1 MTEPVWEA
9 YAVRYGTHATRT
21 RRECFMGIDPHDAA
35 PKPLDYFV
43 WALRS
48 GDRVVVVDTGFDHAE
63 ALRRNRVLERLPRE
77 GLAML
82 GIDAAT
88 VEDVVITHLHHD
100 HAGTLDD
107 FPRARFHLQEAE
119 MAYAT
124 GRCMTWPHLRLT
136 YTCDHVCQMVRG
148 VFDGRV
154 AFADGDRE
162 LAPGLSVHLIG
173 GHSKGMQVV
182 RARTARGWLVIAS
195 DATHYY
201 ENFETGRPFII
212 THDVEATLRGYDRL
226 RELASSPA
234 HVIPGH
240 DPLVLR
246 RYPAPEPRL
255 EGIVARLDAE
265 PRPGS

>member
-1 MTEPVWEA
+1 MPEAVWQA
-9 YAVRYGTHATRT
+9 FAIRYGTMAKRT
-21 RRECFMGIDPHDAA
+21 RRESFMGLDPHDAEL
-35 PKPLDYFV
+35 KPLDYFV
-43 WALRS
+43 WALRC
-48 GDRVVVVDTGFDHAE
+48 GDRVVVIDTGFDHAE
-63 ALRRNRVLERLPRE
+63 AKRRNRVLDRLPCQ

-100 HAGTLDD
+100 HAGTLED

-124 GRCMTWPHLRLT
+124 GRCMSWEHLRMT
-136 YTCDHVCQMVRG
+136 YTCDHVCQMVRS
-148 VFDGRV
+148 VFAGRV

-162 LAPGLSVHLIG
+162 IAPGLSVHLIG
-173 GHSKGMQVV
+173 GHSKGMQAV
-182 RARTARGWLVIAS
+182 RARTARGWLVLAS
-195 DATHYY
+195 DATHYH
-201 ENFETGRPFII
+201 ENFETYRPFII

-240 DPLVLR
+240 DPLVLQ
-246 RYPAPEPRL
+246 RYPAPDPRL
-255 EGIVARLDAE
+255 EGVVARLDVE
-265 PRPGS
+265 PRLSS